1 MQISV
6 KLDVDKALK
15 IMSRFHKKKMPF
27 AVALGLTMTAKK
39 VAKVG
44 QRMMVWELDR
54 PTPFTIKGGRALIN
68 QILKRDGCS
77 HGFTWCLPKLSTC
90 AFRSKVALE
99 RQRVRSSQ
107 CLAVTLSWTGTSPS
121 LEVKAA
127 SSGCWSLTK
136 AQRNIGQ
143 ALTSM
148 ALVSVALERILVR
161 KWIRLSQGRCSLWR
175 EVSRGDL

>member
-1 MQISV
+1 VPPNVVTTKHHTLTHLKFGEPALQISV

-77 HGFTWCLPKLSTC
+77 HGFT
-90 AFRSKVALE
+90 
-99 RQRVRSSQ
+99 
-107 CLAVTLSWTGTSPS
+107 
-121 LEVKAA
+121 
-127 SSGCWSLTK
+127 
-136 AQRNIGQ
+136 
-143 ALTSM
+143 
-148 ALVSVALERILVR
+148 
-161 KWIRLSQGRCSLWR
+161 
-175 EVSRGDL
+175 